1 MLDKDTEALLYFV
14 KLGLGGDVETYS
26 IQEYDWNILKHL
38 SSKHGITAIVEDG
51 MQCLYKQGCSYQEN
65 VNDKQIRLQMFAQ
78 TMAIERQYQLYEKEM
93 TNLLAFYR
101 QHGVKTLLLKGYG
114 LSLNYPN
121 PAHRPPG
128 DIDLYHFGYG
138 GKADDLLWKELNI
151 RTKQNEDKHSTFV
164 YKGLSVENHA
174 VFVNDE
180 CHPSLHSLECFFE
193 EDANNAIPY
202 TIRLTEGKN
211 VSVFFPSITTNALFI
226 PLHLGEH
233 FVHGEASLR
242 QVCDWYCFVKA
253 HHSDIDWTLVEKKS
267 KEAGF
272 FEFLGCLNT
281 ILIKYI
287 GADATWLP
295 QWKCDMRLVERVFN
309 EILYPSSL
317 PANMSLWD
325 KTCKFFASN
334 WKFKLVYCHENILM
348 ASLRQARAYRR
359 VKWNKDGM
367 SIWEKNKQ

>member
-1 MLDKDTEALLYFV
+1 MLDKDTEALLYLV
-14 KLGLGGDVETYS
+14 KLGLGGDVETYFV
-26 IQEYDWNILKHL
+26 QEYDWNNLKHL
-38 SSKHGITAIVEDG
+38 SSKHSITAIVVDG
-51 MQCLYKQGCSYQEN
+51 MQCLYKQGSSYLEN
-65 VNDKQIRLQMFAQ
+65 VKDKQIRLQMFAQ
-78 TMAIERQYQLYEKEM
+78 TMAIERQYQLYENKM
-93 TNLLAFYR
+93 TDLLAFYQ

-138 GKADDLLWKELNI
+138 GKADDFLRKELNI

-180 CHPSLHSLECFFE
+180 CHPSLHTLEFFFE
-193 EDANNAIPY
+193 EDADNAIPY
-202 TIRLTEGKN
+202 NIRLTEGKD
-211 VSVFFPSITTNALFI
+211 VSVFFPSVTTNALFI

-295 QWKCDMRLVERVFN
+295 QWKCDMRLVERVFT
-309 EILYPSSL
+309 EILYPSGL

-334 WKFKLVYCHENILM
+334 WKFKLVYSHENILM

-359 VKWNKDGM
+359 VKWNKDGV

>member
-38 SSKHGITAIVEDG
+38 SSEHGITAIVVDG
-51 MQCLYKQGCSYQEN
+51 MQCLYKQGCSYLEN
-65 VNDKQIRLQMFAQ
+65 VKNKQIRLQMFAQ
-78 TMAIERQYQLYEKEM
+78 TMMIERQYQLYKKRM
-93 TNLLAFYR
+93 TNLLAFYQ
-101 QHGVKTLLLKGYG
+101 QHGVKTMLLKGYG

-121 PAHRPPG
+121 TAHRPPG

-138 GKADDLLWKELNI
+138 GKADDLLWEELSI
-151 RTKQNEDKHSTFV
+151 RTKQNEDKHSIFE

-193 EDANNAIPY
+193 EDADNAIPY
-202 TIRLTEGKN
+202 TIRLTEGKD

-242 QVCDWYCFVKA
+242 QVCDWFCFVKA
-253 HHSDIDWTLVEKKS
+253 HHSDIDWTLVEMKS

-272 FEFLGCLNT
+272 FDFLCCLNA
-281 ILIKYI
+281 ILLYFM
-287 GADATWLP
+287 GANTTWLP
-295 QWKCDMRLVERVFN
+295 QWEYKKVLAEKVLKK
-309 EILYPSSL
+309 ILCSPQNTI
-317 PANMSLWD
+317 NMSLW
-325 KTCKFFASN
+325 KKIYRFFSAN
-334 WKFKLVYCHENILM
+334 WKFNMVYKKENILM
-348 ASLRQARAYRR
+348 ASFRQARTYRR
-359 VKWNKDGM
+359 VKWGKNGE
-367 SIWEKNKQ
+367 SIWEKKYK

>member
-1 MLDKDTEALLYFV
+1 MLDKDTEALLYLV
-14 KLGLGGDVETYS
+14 KLGLGGDVETYFV
-26 IQEYDWNILKHL
+26 QEYDWNNLKHL
-38 SSKHGITAIVEDG
+38 SSKHSITAIVVDG
-51 MQCLYKQGCSYQEN
+51 MQCLYKQGSSYLEN
-65 VNDKQIRLQMFAQ
+65 VKDKQIRLQMFAQ
-78 TMAIERQYQLYEKEM
+78 TMAIERQYQLYENKM
-93 TNLLAFYR
+93 TDLLAFYQ

-138 GKADDLLWKELNI
+138 GKADDFLRKELNI

-180 CHPSLHSLECFFE
+180 CHPSLHTLEFFFE
-193 EDANNAIPY
+193 EDADNAIPY
-202 TIRLTEGKN
+202 NIRLTEGKD
-211 VSVFFPSITTNALFI
+211 VSVFFPSVTTNALFI

-295 QWKCDMRLVERVFN
+295 QWKCDMRLVERVFT
-309 EILYPSSL
+309 EILYPSGL

-348 ASLRQARAYRR
+348 ASLRQARAYCR
-359 VKWNKDGM
+359 VKWNKNGM

>member
-1 MLDKDTEALLYFV
+1 MLDKNTEALLYLI
-14 KLGLGGDVETYS
+14 KLGLGGKVDKKEFYDF
-26 IQEYDWNILKHL
+26 DWNALFKL
-38 SSKHGITAIVEDG
+38 TTKHGVTAIVVDG
-51 MQCLYKQGCSYQEN
+51 LQHLHENGCYFLKTDSG
-65 VNDKQIRLQMFAQ
+65 KQIRLQMFAQ
-78 TMAIERQYQLYEKEM
+78 TMAIERQYYSYLKKM
-93 TNLLAFYR
+93 TELLAFYQ
-101 QHGVKTLLLKGYG
+101 QHGVQTMILKGYG
-114 LSLNYPN
+114 LSLNYPH

-128 DIDLYHFGYG
+128 DIDVYHFGQ
-138 GKADDLLWKELNI
+138 GKTADECLKDVLNI
-151 RTKQNEDKHSTFV
+151 TTKQNEDKHSTFI

-202 TIRLTEGKN
+202 NIRLTEGKN
-211 VSVFFPSITTNALFI
+211 VSVFFPSVTTNALFL

-253 HHSDIDWTLVEKKS
+253 HHSDIDWTLVEIKS
-267 KEAGF
+267 KEVGF

-295 QWKCDMRLVERVFN
+295 QWKCDIRLVERVFT

-317 PANMSLWD
+317 PANLSLWD